1 MSAAP
6 AVHSARSE
14 IVCSRPVQRLPAR
27 SSTVISD
34 CQASGCP
41 VSMRTSYPC
50 APMTPA
56 STCPRAPPP
65 QIQNVY
71 GFVGSFRSSGI
82 RSKSIAFI
90 VFWFCTVSAMKAPC
104 GSVSAPKMRMN
115 GFIADFRSDYAAQ
128 PEISG
133 RQPVMYVVVCL
144 TNFPPPSGF
153 VRGMVRRFGP
163 VEQVVHAACEADVVQ
178 TQTYVIGEDAFV
190 VRFAA
195 RARAAQHLAEFVE
208 RTERGEVAEALH
220 VVRVVGEDLFE
231 RPAARARPGRP
242 RAWP

>member
-1 MSAAP
+1 MMKNPVLETMLPTRVPGFRQGAIRSSSRRIRWPGTHNSTMSAAP

-144 TNFPPPSGF
+144 TNFPPPRVSS
-153 VRGMVRRFGP
+153 
-163 VEQVVHAACEADVVQ
+163 AAWCGASARSSRSYMRLAKQ
-178 TQTYVIGEDAFV
+178 TSC
-190 VRFAA
+190 
-195 RARAAQHLAEFVE
+195 
-208 RTERGEVAEALH
+208 
-220 VVRVVGEDLFE
+220 
-231 RPAARARPGRP
+231 RP
-242 RAWP
+242 RPML